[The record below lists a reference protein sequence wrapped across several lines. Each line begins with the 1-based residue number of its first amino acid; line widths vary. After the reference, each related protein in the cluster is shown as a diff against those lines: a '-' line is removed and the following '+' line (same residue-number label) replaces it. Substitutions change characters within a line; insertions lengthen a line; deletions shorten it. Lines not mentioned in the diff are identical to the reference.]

1 MNIGLH
7 NTEVIIKSIVVLGVL
22 LSIIVASISIIMCVI
37 NIVYTGWA
45 ELFDAILMFLLY
57 ASIKCY
63 DFGTYKLRK
72 AILVLCK
79 FYLNENATS

>member
-45 ELFDAILMFLLY
+45 EFIDATYVFAY